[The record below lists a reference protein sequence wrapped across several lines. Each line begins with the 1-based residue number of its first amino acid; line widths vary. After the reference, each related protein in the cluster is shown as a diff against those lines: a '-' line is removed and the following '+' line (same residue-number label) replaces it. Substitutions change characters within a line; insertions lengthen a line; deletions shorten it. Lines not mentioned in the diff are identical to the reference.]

1 MLIMVPPVALDD
13 LRPVLKDRAKD
24 SPEIAHLR
32 DVLSDLHR
40 EDDGST
46 TIVFTFVL
54 AAPPDGMETW
64 PVDELWELRRV
75 AREVIPKSLEKA
87 LAEAAAKAGTTVDA
101 LPQFGWTVE
110 FKPEHM
116 PPLAPDDES
125 LEFEG

>member
-1 MLIMVPPVALDD
+1 MLSMVPPVALDD
-13 LRPVLKDRAKD
+13 LRPALKDRAKD

-32 DVLSDLHR
+32 DVLWELHK

-54 AAPPDGMETW
+54 ADPPDGMETW

-75 AREVIPKSLEKA
+75 AREVVPKSLEKA
-87 LAEAAAKAGTTVDA
+87 LAEAAVEAGTTVDA

>member
-32 DVLSDLHR
+32 DVLSEPHK

-54 AAPPDGMETW
+54 ADPPDGMETW

-87 LAEAAAKAGTTVDA
+87 LAKAAAKAGTTVDA
-101 LPQFGWTVE
+101 LAQFGWTVE